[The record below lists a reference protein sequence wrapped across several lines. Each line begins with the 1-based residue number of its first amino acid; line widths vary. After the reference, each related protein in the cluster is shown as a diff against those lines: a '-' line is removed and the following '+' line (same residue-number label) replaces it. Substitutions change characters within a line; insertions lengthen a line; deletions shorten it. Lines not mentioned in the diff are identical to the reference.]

1 MILKLN
7 QNYAKDAN
15 YNNTWDNSLKTATLL
30 ETIDLKKWVVIFPQQ
45 ERRNAENFSKD
56 LISLARNMGF
66 NIDKNNSL

>member
-7 QNYAKDAN
+7 QNNAKDSH

-30 ETIDLKKWVVIFPQQ
+30 ETIDLKKWVIIFPQN
-45 ERRNAENFSKD
+45 ERKNAENFSLD

-66 NIDKNNSL
+66 NIDKNNNL